1 MLSWNILE
9 LGQAFRAGQRI
20 VEYVPEPNILKV
32 QTSSMEPG
40 IDPEP
45 VPWHRGL
52 NWYHGTSLNDLTYKG
67 LQDVS
72 FLLVQI
78 ELRKHMHGGFYRSF
92 QQARDATC
100 LTVPGEHADH

>member
-1 MLSWNILE
+1 MLPWNILE
-9 LGQAFRAGQRI
+9 LGQAFRPGQ
-20 VEYVPEPNILKV
+20 VPEPNILKV

-72 FLLVQI
+72 FLLVQN
-78 ELRKHMHGGFYRSF
+78 RSLF
-92 QQARDATC
+92 VR
-100 LTVPGEHADH
+100 PN